1 VTTLRPNRIDLH
13 CHTRRS
19 DGVLEPLELYRQ
31 MRAYGMRLVAVT
43 DHDTLAGYRELRAA
57 GLGATPSPDG
67 PQLVP
72 ALEINSIAEHLLE
85 RHGFG
90 RDGEELHIVGLGVD
104 PDEPALAATL
114 ARQRDGRRRRI
125 ELTLQRLAEEGMPVD
140 RQLESLALR
149 DVDSLGRPHV
159 ARALVLAGHAES
171 VDDAFARLIGYGAPG
186 YVPRQGIG
194 TREAIESICRAG
206 GLPVLAH
213 APAAPDRPE
222 VIDELIGWGLVG
234 IEVYYRTFTPETIG
248 RMAAFAAERRL
259 LPSGGS
265 DYHGDTMDYAEAQA
279 TTFVPDEVGERL
291 LAALAARAAR
301 AR

>member
-57 GLGATPSPDG
+57 GLGAAPSPDG
-67 PQLVP
+67 PRLVP
-72 ALEINSIAEHLLE
+72 ALEINSIADDVLE
-85 RHGFG
+85 RHGLG

-104 PDEPALAATL
+104 PDEPALTATL
-114 ARQRDGRRRRI
+114 ARQREGRRRRI
-125 ELTLQRLAEEGMPVD
+125 ELTLQRLAEQGMPVE
-140 RQLESLALR
+140 RQLDNLALG

-171 VDDAFARLIGYGAPG
+171 VDDAFARMIGYGAPG

-222 VIDELIGWGLVG
+222 VIEELIGWGLVG
-234 IEVYYRTFTPETIG
+234 IEVYYRTFAPETVE
-248 RMAAFAAERRL
+248 RMAAFAAERGL
-259 LPSGGS
+259 LRSGGS

-279 TTFVPDEVGERL
+279 TTFVPDEVGERV
-291 LAALAARAAR
+291 LAALAER

>member
-1 VTTLRPNRIDLH
+1 VTTLRRNRIDLH

-19 DGVLEPLELYRQ
+19 DGVLDPLVLYGK
-31 MRAYGMRLVAVT
+31 MRDYGMRLVAVT
-43 DHDTLAGYRELRAA
+43 DHDTFAGYRELRSA
-57 GLGATPSPDG
+57 GLGAAPSREG
-67 PQLVP
+67 PQLIP
-72 ALEINSIAEHLLE
+72 ALEINSIADEILA
-85 RHGFG
+85 RHGLG

-104 PDEPALAATL
+104 ADDPSLADTL

-125 ELTLQRLAEEGMPVD
+125 RLTIDRLAEQGFPVE
-140 RQLESLALR
+140 RELESLGLT

-159 ARALVLAGHAES
+159 ARALVVAGHAES
-171 VDDAFARLIGYGAPG
+171 VDDAFARLIGFGAPG

-194 TREAIESICRAG
+194 TREAIESIHDAG

-213 APAAPDRPE
+213 SPSAPDRPD
-222 VIDELIGWGLVG
+222 VIDELQDWGLAG
-234 IEVYYRTFTPETIG
+234 IEVYYRTFTPETVE
-248 RMAAFAAERRL
+248 RMAAFATERGL

-291 LAALAARAAR
+291 VAALAERPR
-301 AR
+301 

>member
-19 DGVLEPLELYRQ
+19 DGVLDPFVLYGQ
-31 MRAYGMRLVAVT
+31 MRDYGMRLVAVT
-43 DHDTLAGYRELRAA
+43 DHDTLAGYLELRAA
-57 GLGATPSPDG
+57 GLGAVPSSVG
-67 PQLVP
+67 PQLIP
-72 ALEINSIAEHLLE
+72 AVEINSIADEVLE
-85 RHGFG
+85 RHGLG

-104 PDEPALAATL
+104 PDEPALADTL

-125 ELTLQRLAEEGMPVD
+125 ELTLRRLAEEGMPVD
-140 RQLESLALR
+140 RELEGLAIA
-149 DVDSLGRPHV
+149 VDDSIGRPHV

-194 TREAIESICRAG
+194 TREAIESIRRAG

-213 APAAPDRPE
+213 SPSAPDRPE
-222 VIDELIGWGLVG
+222 VIDELQGWGLRG
-234 IEVYYRTFTPETIG
+234 IEVYYRTFASETVE
-248 RMAAFAAERRL
+248 RMAAFAQERGL

-265 DYHGDTMDYAEAQA
+265 DYHGDTMGYAEAQA
-279 TTFVPDEVGERL
+279 TTFVPNEVGERL
-291 LAALAARAAR
+291 LEAFAER

>member
-1 VTTLRPNRIDLH
+1 MTTLRPNRIDLH

-19 DGVLEPLELYRQ
+19 DGVLDPLELYAQ

-57 GLGATPSPDG
+57 GLGTAPSPDG
-67 PQLVP
+67 PQLIP
-72 ALEINSIAEHLLE
+72 ALEINSIADDVFE
-85 RHGFG
+85 RHGLG

-104 PDEPALAATL
+104 PDDAALAETL
-114 ARQRDGRRRRI
+114 ARQRDGRRHRI
-125 ELTLQRLAEEGMPVD
+125 ELTLQRLAEEGMPVH
-140 RQLESLALR
+140 L
-149 DVDSLGRPHV
+149 DVDRTSVAEADSIGRPHV
-159 ARALVLAGHAES
+159 ARALVRAGHAES

-194 TREAIESICRAG
+194 TREAIESILRAG

-213 APAAPDRPE
+213 APSAPDRPD
-222 VIDELIGWGLVG
+222 VIDELQDWGLAG
-234 IEVYYRTFTPETIG
+234 IEVYYRTFAPETVE
-248 RMAAFAAERRL
+248 RMALFAQTRGL

-265 DYHGDTMDYAEAQA
+265 DYHGDTMDYAEAQQ

-291 LAALAARAAR
+291 RAALSERSR
-301 AR
+301 